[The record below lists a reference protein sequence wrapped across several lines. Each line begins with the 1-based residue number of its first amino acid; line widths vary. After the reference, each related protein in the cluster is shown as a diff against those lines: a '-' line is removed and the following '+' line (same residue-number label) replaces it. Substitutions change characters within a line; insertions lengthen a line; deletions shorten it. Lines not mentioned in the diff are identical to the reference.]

1 MPHPYRLAGPS
12 LEIVARAQSLAADV
26 LRRHAA
32 DVDQRG
38 RFPEESV
45 AALAAGGDLG
55 LCLAADHGGLG
66 EGPRTFAGVVEE
78 LAGACASTAM
88 VFVMHTSA
96 AQAIA
101 AAPAL
106 QGQAALLREIGA
118 GRHLTTLALSEKGS
132 RSRFWA
138 PVSKLTEKGPGF
150 VTSALKSWVT
160 SASRAHTYVASAQ
173 RPGAASPLE
182 STLYLVHRGAP
193 GVRGGGEFDGLGLR
207 GNDSAPVVLEEVA
220 VAAGD
225 LLTAQGKGAEAML
238 EVILPWF
245 AVGTAAM
252 ANGLCRAAVSAT
264 AAHLASAGFEDTGS
278 KLRDL
283 PTARARLAE
292 MAMRSE
298 QARATLGRALDEIEA
313 GSAEAPLHVLIARM
327 ASLEAALAV
336 TDLAMKACGGAA
348 FSRQLPVERLFRD
361 ARAGWVM
368 APTVD
373 HLADFV
379 GRALTGLPLFDP
391 PPAGPLR

>member
-12 LEIVARAQSLAADV
+12 LQIVNRAQSLAADV

-32 DVDQRG
+32 DVDRRG

-45 AALAAGGDLG
+45 AALAAGAYLG
-55 LCLAADHGGLG
+55 LSVPGDEGGLG
-66 EGPRTFAGVVEE
+66 EGPRTFAAVAEE
-78 LAGACASTAM
+78 LAGGCASTAM
-88 VFVMHTSA
+88 VFVMHTAA

-106 QGQAALLREIGA
+106 ANRAALLRDIAA
-118 GRHLTTLALSEKGS
+118 GRHLTTLALSERGS
-132 RSRFWA
+132 RSQFWA
-138 PVSKLTEKGPGF
+138 PVSKLTEKGRGF
-150 VTSALKSWVT
+150 VTTARKSWVT
-160 SASRAHTYVASAQ
+160 SASRAHSYVASAQ

-182 STLYLVHRGAP
+182 STLYLVRRGAP
-193 GVRGGGEFDGLGLR
+193 GVRADGEFDGLGLR
-207 GNDSAPVVLEEVA
+207 GNDSAPVVLDDAA
-220 VAAGD
+220 VAEED
-225 LLTAQGKGAEAML
+225 LLTAQGEGAKAML

-245 AVGTAAM
+245 AVGSAAM
-252 ANGLCRAAVSAT
+252 ANGLARAAVSAT
-264 AAHLASAGFEDTGS
+264 AAHLAGTEFEHTGA

-298 QARATLGRALDEIEA
+298 QARAALGRALDEIEA
-313 GSAEAPLHVLIARM
+313 GSAEAPLHVLMARM
-327 ASLEAALAV
+327 GSLEAALAV

-391 PPAGPLR
+391 PGEPRR